1 MQAYNIG
8 IILVMIKLIQYLIE
22 TLFDMEFPP
31 IVSIILLG
39 LFGSGITLIIIDLL
53 ATGVTLWLSVP
64 IVITILICMACLVRI
79 ELKNLINHKNKDEQ
93 AYIKYIR
100 KKCNQMKKI
109 IFTILIVILL
119 AFIVHWIGIPI
130 GTYIDMGLDWVFK
143 WTSGIIPKLTE
154 LLPKWGEWVRQTVSG
169 WTASL

>member
-79 ELKNLINHKNKDEQ
+79 ELKNLINHKNKDE
-93 AYIKYIR
+93 
-100 KKCNQMKKI
+100 
-109 IFTILIVILL
+109 
-119 AFIVHWIGIPI
+119 
-130 GTYIDMGLDWVFK
+130 
-143 WTSGIIPKLTE
+143 
-154 LLPKWGEWVRQTVSG
+154 
-169 WTASL
+169 